1 MVATIIRRFLLFL
14 VIFVLCFSEKTVRS
28 QKKQTDTSD
37 DKKGETFK
45 CPHSTGNGNYADPVT
60 CKRFYQ
66 CVDGYPYMNRCP
78 SGLYFDDVSKFC
90 TFENE
95 ARCGPFASTPAPITE
110 EPVDLAT
117 RCDPEK
123 CNLPYCFCSKD
134 GTLIPGELDPE
145 DTPQMILLTFD
156 GAVNLNNYDHYRKV
170 LNRKRKNPNGC
181 YIRGTFFISHEYS
194 NYHMIQELASEG
206 HEIATETIS
215 LQRGLENKGYEE
227 WVGEMVGMR
236 DILKH
241 LSNISKS
248 EVVGMRAPFLKPGR
262 NTQYKVLEEFGYIYD
277 SSIGVPV
284 LPIPV
289 WPYTLDYKI
298 PHECKSGTCPTKT
311 FPGVWE
317 VPLNTHYV
325 ESFEG
330 GHCPY
335 LDQCVLHNHDAND
348 VFEWL
353 QEDFLRYYD
362 QNRAPYMMP
371 FHTNWFSI
379 KELEQG
385 LHKFLNWV
393 QTLPDVWFVTTTQA
407 LTWMTDPKPVSQLK
421 NYESWGCE
429 KNENLPPKPCKVPNK
444 CALAFKRP
452 ELNVTDTRYLET
464 CNDCPNAYPWLD
476 DSSGSGV
483 PGKDNYVPD
492 NVRK

>member
-1 MVATIIRRFLLFL
+1 MATSLRMFFNLI
-14 VIFVLCFSEKTVRS
+14 VITVFCIGLNTVTS
-28 QKKQTDTSD
+28 QNDQKKGKADG
-37 DKKGETFK
+37 KEFE
-45 CPHSTGNGNYADPVT
+45 CPQSTGNGNYADPAT

-66 CVDGYPYMNRCP
+66 LIIYLESLNVFQGEQQPIFGALEKYTHFLFINDAP
-78 SGLYFDDVSKFC
+78 SPV
-90 TFENE
+90 TE
-95 ARCGPFASTPAPITE
+95 TPT
-110 EPVDLAT
+110 DLAT
-117 RCDPEK
+117 KCDPAK
-123 CNLPYCFCSKD
+123 CQLPYCFCSKD
-134 GTLIPGELDPE
+134 GTIVPGNLDPE
-145 DTPQMILLTFD
+145 EIPQMIVLTLD

-170 LNRKRKNPNGC
+170 FNHKRKNPNGC
-181 YIRGTFFISHEYS
+181 EIKGTFFISHEYS

-206 HEIATETIS
+206 HEIGTETIS
-215 LQRGLENKGYEE
+215 LQTGLENKGYEE

-277 SSIGVPV
+277 SSIGVPA

-298 PHECKSGTCPTKT
+298 PHECKSGTCPTKS

-325 ESFEG
+325 EGFEG

-335 LDQCVLHNHDAND
+335 LDQCVLHNHDGDD

-393 QTLPDVWFVTTTQA
+393 QTLDDVWFVTITQA
-407 LTWMTDPKPVSQLK
+407 LTWITDPKTVSELNK
-421 NYESWGCE
+421 YEPWDC
-429 KNENLPPKPCKVPNK
+429 KKENLPPKPCNLPNK
-444 CALAFKRP
+444 CALSFKRP
-452 ELNVTDTRYLET
+452 EWNFTDTRYLET
-464 CNDCPNAYPWLD
+464 CNECPKQYPWLD
-476 DSSGSGV
+476 DASGSGI